1 MDKEVLL
8 TVKDMCKSFGP
19 TKAVEHVSLDVSTG
33 EIRGLIGENGS
44 GKSTLTTMISGYQKR
59 DTGTMSFCGQPYD
72 PQTPIEAVNIG
83 VSMIVQEMGTIEG
96 LTVAENIFLGNE
108 SEFYKGGINDKK
120 KMNQKAKELL
130 DGFGMNDIDPA
141 ADIGRYSFEE
151 RKLIELVKTT
161 YKTPKLLI
169 VDETTT
175 ALSQKGRNKLY
186 DLMKSIRASGGSVIF
201 ISHDLEEVLEM
212 CDTITVFKDGQV
224 VKYFDNDGT
233 LHQDDLKTSMVGR
246 EFKGNYY
253 RTDYGRK
260 ISAEVVLKV
269 EGISGL
275 GLKNIN
281 FELHKGEILGMGG
294 LSESGMHE
302 LAKLI
307 FAIEKPDSGSVTVC
321 NKGVDKKI
329 TSIQDAIRNSIGY
342 ASKNRDTE
350 SLLLQSSIKTN
361 IALVNYE
368 AIKNK
373 VLISHGKEKKY
384 AQDAAEKMKVKM
396 SSVDQD
402 VSDLSGG
409 NKQKVALAKWI
420 SKGSDILV
428 LDCPTRGIDVM
439 VKASI
444 YSLMYELVNEGKS
457 IIMITEELA
466 ELIGMCDR
474 MLILKD
480 GCISGEIERNI
491 DLAEETVIKY
501 MV

>member
-1 MDKEVLL
+1 MNKEILL
-8 TVKDMCKSFGP
+8 TVEDMCKSFGP
-19 TKAVEHVSLDVSTG
+19 TKAVAHVSLDICVG

-59 DTGTMSFCGQPYD
+59 DAGSMCFCGKLYD
-72 PQTPIEAVNIG
+72 PKTPIEAVNAGIA
-83 VSMIVQEMGTIEG
+83 MIVQEMGTIEG

-108 SEFYKGGINDKK
+108 SEFYRGGINNKK
-120 KMNQKAKELL
+120 KMNQRAKELL
-130 DGFGMNDIDPA
+130 DDFGMEYINPA
-141 ADIGRYSFEE
+141 VDIGQYSFEE

-161 YKTPKLLI
+161 YKKPRLLI

-175 ALSQKGRNKLY
+175 ALSQKGRDRLY
-186 DLMKSIRASGGSVIF
+186 SMMKGIRREGGSVIF
-201 ISHDLEEVLEM
+201 ISHDLEEVLEL

-233 LHQDDLKTSMVGR
+233 LSQDDLKTSMVGR

-253 RTDYGRK
+253 RTDYGRE
-260 ISAEVVLKV
+260 ISPEVVLRT
-269 EGISGL
+269 ENLTGL
-275 GLKNIN
+275 GLRDISL
-281 FELHKGEILGMGG
+281 ELHRGEILGLGG

-307 FAIEKPDSGSVTVC
+307 FGIEKPDAGSVTVYR
-321 NKGVDKKI
+321 GGQEKKI
-329 TSIQDAIRNSIGY
+329 TSVKDAINHSMGY
-342 ASKNRDTE
+342 ASKNRDEE

-361 IALVNYE
+361 ISIVNYE
-368 AIKNK
+368 SVKNGPL
-373 VLISHGKEKKY
+373 VSHRKEKNF
-384 AQDAAEKMKVKM
+384 AQAAAEKMKVKM
-396 SSVDQD
+396 AGVDQN

-420 SKGSDILV
+420 SKESEILI

-444 YSLMYELVNEGKS
+444 YALMYELIQEGKS

-474 MLILKD
+474 MLILKN
-480 GCISGEIERNI
+480 GCISGEIERNV
-491 DLAEETVIKY
+491 DLAEENVIRY